1 MGLLLMFLALCGG
14 GGFLIY
20 TQVLNKQQVATG
32 DDGQPTIAP
41 TPTPDPGNGDMLGDD
56 DDDSGKPEPG
66 MGDDDDDDAPAP
78 TDTPPPAGDD
88 DDDSMNMGDDDDDSA
103 PMPTGDD
110 DDDDD
115 DFNDI
120 DTPTTPT
127 PEPTP
132 EPTPT
137 HKLTFKIVTKPTG
150 VKVFLGEKGKYIG
163 KTPLTVKLPAG
174 KQKLTYVKA
183 GHKKVSQR
191 VIVGKQKKTW
201 AMLPPVKKPTPRRPT
216 RRVKKPTSKIPSG
229 PPTGMSVPQGM
240 VYVPGG
246 YFLRGAGSGPDDVKP
261 KAKVKLSPFFID
273 AHEVTVEEYNRFLIA
288 MRVQKKRFR
297 EDEGGKTDYKYREPY
312 GSLPKDYFNN
322 PKYQKYPV
330 VNVDWFDAYAY
341 CRWKEKRLPTEAEW
355 EKAARGLRSS
365 AFPWG
370 MRASGKEANWKGTK
384 DGAAIATQVNRYSKD
399 KSDYGCSDMAGNVR
413 EWVYDWYGKNYYA
426 NSPSTNPK
434 GPKTGTFKVI
444 KGGSWNT
451 EPKQPLFYRNFSPRR
466 GKFTDVGFRCAIY
479 AK

>member
-14 GGFLIY
+14 GGFLVYREVIS
-20 TQVLNKQQVATG
+20 KQQVADGG
-32 DDGQPTIAP
+32 DGDQPTVAP
-41 TPTPDPGNGDMLGDD
+41 TPTTDAADPMMGDDDDDDKPMPGVPGDDDDDSQPTEPPTPTAGDD
-56 DDDSGKPEPG
+56 DDDSG
-66 MGDDDDDDAPAP
+66 
-78 TDTPPPAGDD
+78 PP
-88 DDDSMNMGDDDDDSA
+88 MGDDDDDSGP
-103 PMPTGDD
+103 PMGDD

-120 DTPTTPT
+120 DPPTPT
-127 PEPTP
+127 PEPTQ
-132 EPTPT
+132 EPASTEK
-137 HKLTFKIVTKPTG
+137 HQIKIVTKPSG
-150 VKVFLGEKGKYIG
+150 VKVFFGEKGKYIG
-163 KTPLTVKLPAG
+163 KTPLTVQLPGG

-183 GHKKVSQR
+183 GYKKVRQL

-201 AMLPPVKKPTPRRPT
+201 AMLPPVKKPKRPKPTRKPTRRPT
-216 RRVKKPTSKIPSG
+216 KVASG
-229 PPTGMSVPQGM
+229 PPAGVVTPQGM

-261 KAKVKLSPFFID
+261 KSKIKLSPFFID

-288 MRVQKKRFR
+288 MRVEKRRFR
-297 EDEGGKTDYKYREPY
+297 EDEGGKTDYKYRDPY

-341 CRWKEKRLPTEAEW
+341 CRWKDKRLPTEAEW

-365 AFPWG
+365 AYPWG
-370 MRASGKEANWKGTK
+370 MRASGKEANWKGSA
-384 DGAAIATQVNRYSKD
+384 DGASIATQIGRYSKD
-399 KSDYGCSDMAGNVR
+399 KSDYGCADMAGNVR

-444 KGGSWNT
+444 KGGGWNT
-451 EPKQPLFYRNFSPRR
+451 EGKKPLFHRGFSPRR